1 MSPLRS
7 HKSRIDTMPI
17 SNQVMVMNRT
27 FYNILG
33 FLSVIAGISLIL
45 QMREILATRPP
56 ENLSLLYWGTAGFVG
71 LCFLIAIFCFFPKSH
86 PYTLRIIG
94 AIGFLSTLY
103 YLYES
108 FRDRN
113 FAQVGIALLFWLP
126 GSIYLIVKGK
136 MTDS

>member
-1 MSPLRS
+1 
-7 HKSRIDTMPI
+7 
-17 SNQVMVMNRT
+17 MNRT

-45 QMREILATRPP
+45 QMPEILATRPP
-56 ENLSLLYWGTAGFVG
+56 ENLSLFYWGTAGLVG
-71 LCFLIAIFCFFPKSH
+71 VCILIAIFCFFPKSH

>member
-1 MSPLRS
+1 
-7 HKSRIDTMPI
+7 
-17 SNQVMVMNRT
+17 MNRT

-33 FLSVIAGISLIL
+33 FLSVIAGISLIV

-56 ENLSLLYWGTAGFVG
+56 ENLPLFYWGTAGLVG
-71 LCFLIAIFCFFPKSH
+71 VCVVIAIFCFFPKSH

-94 AIGFLSTLY
+94 AIGLLSTIY
-103 YLYES
+103 YLYEA
-108 FRDRN
+108 FHNGN
-113 FAQVGIALLFWLP
+113 FFQVGTALLFWLP

>member
-1 MSPLRS
+1 
-7 HKSRIDTMPI
+7 
-17 SNQVMVMNRT
+17 MNRT

-33 FLSVIAGISLIL
+33 FLSVIAGISLIV

-56 ENLSLLYWGTAGFVG
+56 ENLSLFYWGTAGLVG
-71 LCFLIAIFCFFPKSH
+71 VCIVIAIFCFFPKSH

-94 AIGFLSTLY
+94 AIGLISTIY
-103 YLYES
+103 YLYEA
-108 FRDRN
+108 FHKHN
-113 FAQVGIALLFWLP
+113 FAQLGTALFFWLP